1 MSSYEELRKE
11 KDKEIER
18 LKSDYFDMKDNFE
31 VAREEIDKLNYMIV
45 KREEKIERLNNIIK
59 EVREEIRILETNC
72 DIADYQAQ
80 KLFQILD
87 KV

>member
-1 MSSYEELRKE
+1 MSTIKEALEDGSLSLEDEIDYDDTPQGEEIACLKI
-11 KDKEIER
+11 EIER
-18 LKSDYFDMKDNFE
+18 LHS
-31 VAREEIDKLNYMIV
+31 
-45 KREEKIERLNNIIK
+45 IIK

-87 KV
+87 KVGSDKE